1 MSKQPTRSPQASH
14 DSSPANHGLARLA
27 LSAADDQRRR
37 VPKPLGVTD
46 AGPARTVVLPV
57 TDARHHLHIAGA
69 TGKGKSTE
77 LLHLA
82 LADIEAGRGVAVIEP
97 RGDLIRDLLDR
108 MPAEAGQRLVLIDP
122 DETQKPPALNVLDPA
137 GLGGETVA
145 EHLVST
151 LHRIYQAWWGPRVE
165 DTLRAAA
172 VTLTQRRGS
181 TLADIPLLLTNT
193 RFRQQATRHIKR
205 EDPTGI
211 GAFWTSYEK
220 LTPSAAAQQAGP
232 VLSKLRGVVGR
243 RFVADLFG
251 TATSSFDPAD
261 ILDGGILLARL
272 PKGEL
277 GEDCARL
284 VGSLL
289 VASLWQAAIG
299 RSQQPEHT
307 RADATILVDEAQN
320 FLNLPTPL
328 GDALAESRGYHVGW
342 VLAHQHLDQLT
353 PALAK
358 ALDANARNKLFFGL
372 SPDDARHLAA
382 HIGPHLDAGDLATLA
397 RYQAACRLSIDN
409 RDTTGFTLRTQP
421 PPAVIPDRA
430 EQIRTAAR
438 AHGIDRPSR
447 DRARTRRAFATRTP
461 TGPETDPDALDDD
474 LNPSS

>member
-1 MSKQPTRSPQASH
+1 MPTNKKPASTARRT
-14 DSSPANHGLARLA
+14 DSAAEAGPARLTLRPAN
-27 LSAADDQRRR
+27 DRRR
-37 VPKPLGVTD
+37 RTPKPLGITD
-46 AGPARTVVLPV
+46 AGPARQVVLPV
-57 TDARHHLHIAGA
+57 VDARHHLHIAGT

-108 MPAEAGQRLVLIDP
+108 MPKDAGERLVLIDP
-122 DETQKPPALNVLDPA
+122 DEEAAPAALNVLDPA

-151 LHRIYQAWWGPRVE
+151 LHRIYSSWWGPRVE

-172 VTLTQRRGS
+172 YTLTSRPGS
-181 TLADIPLLLTNT
+181 TLADIPLLLTNS
-193 RFRQQATRHIKR
+193 RFRKEATRRIRR

-211 GAFWTSYEK
+211 GAFWSAYEK

-232 VLSKLRGVVGR
+232 VLSKLRAVTAR
-243 RFVADLFG
+243 RFVGDLYG
-251 TATSSFDPAD
+251 TATSSFVPAD
-261 ILDGGILLARL
+261 VLDGGILLARL

-277 GEDCARL
+277 GEDSARL

-299 RSQQPEHT
+299 RSHQPEHT
-307 RADATILVDEAQN
+307 RADGTILIDEAQN

-353 PALAK
+353 PSLAK
-358 ALDANARNKLFFGL
+358 ALDANARNKLFFGV
-372 SPDDARHLAA
+372 SPDDARHLVA
-382 HIGPHLDAGDLATLA
+382 HVGPHLDAGDLTRLA
-397 RYQAACRLSIDN
+397 KFQAACRLSVDN
-409 RDTTGFTLRTQP
+409 RDTTGFTLRTLP
-421 PPAVIPDRA
+421 PPPVIEGRA
-430 EQIRTAAR
+430 DELRAAAR
-438 AHGIDRPSR
+438 AHGIDRATR
-447 DRARTRRAFATRTP
+447 DRARSRRTFATRAP
-461 TGPETDPDALDDD
+461 HEGTDVEFDGDLD
-474 LNPSS
+474 

>member
-1 MSKQPTRSPQASH
+1 MSTVNSTPASQRAIRGESAPPSPGPT
-14 DSSPANHGLARLA
+14 RLA
-27 LSAADDQRRR
+27 LRPANDRRR
-37 VPKPLGVTD
+37 RAPKVLGHTD
-46 AGPARTVVLPV
+46 AGPVRKVVLPV
-57 TDARHHLHIAGA
+57 VDARHHLHIAGT

-108 MPAEAGQRLVLIDP
+108 MPAEAGKRLVLIDP
-122 DETQKPPALNVLDPA
+122 DETQAPPALNVLDPA

-151 LHRIYQAWWGPRVE
+151 LHRIYSSWWGPRVE

-172 VTLTQRRGS
+172 YTLTARPGS
-181 TLADIPLLLTNT
+181 TLADIPLLLTNSP
-193 RFRQQATRHIKR
+193 FRTEATRRIKR
-205 EDPTGI
+205 ADPTGI
-211 GAFWTSYEK
+211 GAFWSAYEK

-232 VLSKLRGVVGR
+232 VLSKLRAVTAR
-243 RFVADLFG
+243 RFVADLYG
-251 TATSSFDPAD
+251 TATSSFNPAD
-261 ILDGGILLARL
+261 VLDGGILLARL
-272 PKGEL
+272 PKGQL
-277 GEDCARL
+277 GEDSARL

-299 RSQQPEHT
+299 RSQQPERT
-307 RADATILVDEAQN
+307 RADATIVIDEAQN

-358 ALDANARNKLFFGL
+358 ALDANARNKLFFGV

-382 HIGPHLDAGDLATLA
+382 HVGPHLDATDLARLA
-397 RYQAACRLSIDN
+397 RYQAACTLSVDN
-409 RDTTGFTLRTQP
+409 RDTPGFTLRTLPAP
-421 PPAVIPDRA
+421 PVIDGRA
-430 EQIRTAAR
+430 DELRRAAR
-438 AHGIDRPSR
+438 AHGIDSATR
-447 DRARTRRAFATRTP
+447 DRARSRRAFATH
-461 TGPETDPDALDDD
+461 GPNQTDLDADNELD
-474 LNPSS
+474 

>member
-1 MSKQPTRSPQASH
+1 MPATPKSAS
-14 DSSPANHGLARLA
+14 D
-27 LSAADDQRRR
+27 SAATGPPRLTLRPAGDRRR
-37 VPKPLGVTD
+37 RTPKPLGITD
-46 AGPARTVVLPV
+46 AGPARRVVLPV
-57 TDARHHLHIAGA
+57 VDARHHLHIAGT

-82 LADIEAGRGVAVIEP
+82 LADIEAGRGIAVIEP

-108 MPAEAGQRLVLIDP
+108 MPHDAGQRLVLIDP
-122 DETQKPPALNVLDPA
+122 DEEIAPAALNVLDPA

-151 LHRIYQAWWGPRVE
+151 LHRLYSSWWGPRVE
-165 DTLRAAA
+165 DTLRAATY
-172 VTLTQRRGS
+172 TLTGRPGS
-181 TLADIPLLLTNT
+181 TLADIPLLLTNS
-193 RFRQQATRHIKR
+193 RFRTEATRRIRR

-211 GAFWTSYEK
+211 GAFWNAYDK

-232 VLSKLRGVVGR
+232 VLSKLRAVTVR
-243 RFVADLFG
+243 RFVADLYG

-261 ILDGGILLARL
+261 VLDGGILLARL

-277 GEDCARL
+277 GEDSARL

-299 RSQQPEHT
+299 RSHQPEHT
-307 RADATILVDEAQN
+307 RADATILIDEAQN

-353 PALAK
+353 PSLAR
-358 ALDANARNKLFFGL
+358 ALDANARNKLFFGV

-382 HIGPHLDAGDLATLA
+382 HIGPHLNAGDLTRLA
-397 RYQAACRLSIDN
+397 RYQAACRLSVDN
-409 RDTTGFTLRTQP
+409 RDTTGFTLRTIAP
-421 PPAVIPDRA
+421 PPVINGRGDELRA
-430 EQIRTAAR
+430 AAR
-438 AHGIDRPSR
+438 AHGIDRATR
-447 DRARTRRAFATRTP
+447 DRARSRRTFATRAP
-461 TGPETDPDALDDD
+461 HHSTDLDLD
-474 LNPSS
+474 